1 MKIKLFALIAVAAL
15 LLAACTP
22 VAPAAPAAPQACPT
36 CAPAAAAPE
45 CPQCPDCPP
54 APAAKECPACPTCP
68 ECPPAAAAARP
79 AMACAIPEGVKFALV
94 THGSSGDPFHS
105 VVKQGMEDAAA
116 LYGVSAEMFM
126 SEGDNAK
133 EVALLEQA
141 IASKPNGIGISIV
154 DPEAFDAPI
163 QAALDAS
170 IPVIAFN
177 NDDADTPNPRLAYI
191 GATEAKVGYVL
202 GQYMQ
207 QFLEKGDTCVI
218 PEEVPGMSY
227 AVNRS
232 AGIKKAMEEIG
243 VTCEELDAGYERA
256 ETTNRIDAYL
266 RGHPEVDA
274 VLNVGGL
281 TTEVA
286 SVIVG
291 EQGLKDKVVV
301 GGFDLLPNTG
311 PAIQSGV
318 TKAVIDQQ
326 PYLQGFYT
334 VAQLALMQCGGFAA
348 FDVDTGRGIVNQDN
362 IDAVIELAAKRI
374 R

>member
-22 VAPAAPAAPQACPT
+22 VAAPTTAPAAPQACPT
-36 CAPAAAAPE
+36 CAPAAAAP
-45 CPQCPDCPP
+45 
-54 APAAKECPACPTCP
+54 AK
-68 ECPPAAAAARP
+68 P
-79 AMACAIPEGVKFALV
+79 AMACAIPDGLKFVLV
-94 THGSSGDPFHS
+94 SHGSSGDPFHS

-116 LYGVSAEMFM
+116 LYGVSAEILF

-133 EVALLEQA
+133 QVSMLEQA
-141 IASKPNGIGISIV
+141 LNGKPNGIGLSIV
-154 DPEAFDAPI
+154 DPVAFDAAI
-163 QAALDAS
+163 QKALDAG

-177 NDDADTPNPRLAYI
+177 NDDANTPNPRLAYI
-191 GATEAKVGYVL
+191 GASEEKVGYVL
-202 GQYMQ
+202 GKYMQ
-207 QFLEKGDTCVI
+207 QFLKSGDTCVI

-232 AGIKKAMEEIG
+232 AGIKKAMDEIG

-266 RGHPEVDA
+266 RGHPEVKA
-274 VLNVGGL
+274 VMNVGGL
-281 TTEVA
+281 TTEIAGVVVEEA
-286 SVIVG
+286 
-291 EQGLKDKVVV
+291 GLKDKVVV

-311 PAIQSGV
+311 PAIKKGI

-326 PYLQGFYT
+326 PYLQGYYT
-334 VAQLALMQCGGFAA
+334 VAQLALMQCGKFAA
-348 FDVDTGRGIVNQDN
+348 FDIDTGRGIVDASNVDTV
-362 IDAVIELAAKRI
+362 IDLAAKRI

>member
-22 VAPAAPAAPQACPT
+22 VAAPAPAAPQACPT
-36 CAPAAAAPE
+36 CAAAAAAPE
-45 CPQCPDCPP
+45 CPKCPDCP
-54 APAAKECPACPTCP
+54 AAP
-68 ECPPAAAAARP
+68 ECPTAAPAAAAARP
-79 AMACAIPEGVKFALV
+79 AMACAIPEGVKIALV
-94 THGSSGDPFHS
+94 SHGSSGDPFHS

-116 LYGVSAEMFM
+116 LYGVSAEIFM

-163 QAALDAS
+163 QAALDAG

-177 NDDADTPNPRLAYI
+177 NDDANTPNARLAYI
-191 GATEAKVGYVL
+191 GASEEKVGYVL
-202 GQYMQ
+202 GKYMQ

-232 AGIKKAMEEIG
+232 AGIKKAMDEIG

-286 SVIVG
+286 SVVVG

-334 VAQLALMQCGGFAA
+334 VAQLALMQCGGFAP

-362 IDAVIELAAKRI
+362 VNAVIDLAAKRI

>member
-15 LLAACTP
+15 LLAACT
-22 VAPAAPAAPQACPT
+22 PAAPAAPQACPT

-45 CPQCPDCPP
+45 CPKCPDCPP
-54 APAAKECPACPTCP
+54 AAAAP
-68 ECPPAAAAARP
+68 ECPTAAPAAAAARP
-79 AMACAIPEGVKFALV
+79 AMACAIPDGVKIALV
-94 THGSSGDPFHS
+94 SHGSSGDPFHS

-116 LYGVSAEMFM
+116 LYGVSAEIFM

-133 EVALLEQA
+133 EVSLLEQA

-163 QAALDAS
+163 QAALDAG

-177 NDDADTPNPRLAYI
+177 NDDANTPNPRLAYI
-191 GATEAKVGYVL
+191 GASEEKVGYVL
-202 GQYMQ
+202 GKYMQ
-207 QFLEKGDTCVI
+207 QFLKSGDTCVI

-256 ETTNRIDAYL
+256 ETTSRIDAYL

-274 VLNVGGL
+274 SINVGGI
-281 TTEVA
+281 TTEISGVVVEE
-286 SVIVG
+286 S
-291 EQGLKDKVVV
+291 GLQDKVVV
-301 GGFDLLPNTG
+301 GGFDLLPQTG
-311 PAIQSGV
+311 PAIQKGI

-326 PYLQGFYT
+326 PYMQGFYT
-334 VAQLALMQCGGFAA
+334 VAQLALMQCGEFAA
-348 FDVDTGRGIVNQDN
+348 FDIDTGRGIVNPDN
-362 IDAVIELAAKRI
+362 INEVIDLAAKRI

>member
-1 MKIKLFALIAVAAL
+1 MKLKLFALIAVTAL
-15 LLAACTP
+15 LLAACAP
-22 VAPAAPAAPQACPT
+22 VPAAPAAPQACPT
-36 CAPAAAAPE
+36 CAPAAAAQACPE
-45 CPQCPDCPP
+45 CPQC
-54 APAAKECPACPTCP
+54 E

-79 AMACAIPEGVKFALV
+79 AMACAIPDGVKIVLV
-94 THGSSGDPFHS
+94 SHGSSGDPFHS

-116 LYGVSAEMFM
+116 LYGVSAEIFM

-133 EVALLEQA
+133 EVTMLEQA

-163 QAALDAS
+163 EDAINAG

-177 NDDADTPNPRLAYI
+177 NDDANTPNARMAYI
-191 GATEAKVGYVL
+191 GASEEKVGYVL

-207 QFLEKGDTCVI
+207 QFLKSGDTCVI

-232 AGIKKAMEEIG
+232 AGIIKAMAEID

-286 SVIVG
+286 GTVVE
-291 EQGLKDKVVV
+291 EQGLQDKVVV

-311 PAIQSGV
+311 PAIKKGI

-334 VAQLALMQCGGFAA
+334 VAQLALMQCGKFAA
-348 FDVDTGRGIVNQDN
+348 FDIDTGRGIVDQSNV
-362 IDAVIELAAKRI
+362 DAVIDLASKRI